1 MEIGGD
7 QTGFIQNR
15 QTQDNIRRTLHVM
28 AHITQNKTSAI
39 LISLDEE
46 KAFDSV
52 GWDYLFQ
59 VMERFG
65 FNKEVIQCI
74 KTLYSCSTARIKING
89 HLPQTIKLERGA
101 RQGCNLS
108 PTLFSLY
115 LEPLAQA
122 IRQDPT

>member
-1 MEIGGD
+1 MENIIPELIDGD

-28 AHITQNKTSAI
+28 DHITQNKTSAI
-39 LISLDEE
+39 LISLDAE

-74 KTLYSCSTARIKING
+74 KTLYSCPTARIKING
-89 HLPQTIKLERGA
+89 HLSRTIKLERGA

-108 PTLFSLY
+108 PTLFLFT
-115 LEPLAQA
+115 LFLF
-122 IRQDPT
+122 